1 MRLRRSVIALIA
13 SMFPLAAA
21 LAACGDSRPAAPPP
35 TPTPEPRFEAPVESM
50 SIPAIR
56 VESAPLVPMGVR
68 NGYMDLPYNPHDIA
82 WYDFTA
88 KPGMGS
94 NAVFSAHLDYI
105 DHGPAV
111 FHDLHELRP
120 GDPVSVRLRDGTR
133 LHYSVTKNDTMPL
146 ADLDIR
152 AAVAPTPEEILTL
165 ITCSGAFDGQDYSH
179 RVIVLA
185 SRTGVEPGGVVSG
198 R

>member
-1 MRLRRSVIALIA
+1 MLL
-13 SMFPLAAA
+13 LAAVS
-21 LAACGDSRPAAPPP
+21 ACAESRPAPPP

-50 SIPAIR
+50 TIPAIR
-56 VESAPLVPMGVR
+56 VESAPLVPMNVK
-68 NGYMDLPYNPHDIA
+68 NSYMDLPSNPRDIA

-105 DHGPAV
+105 NHGPAV

-120 GDPVSVRLRDGTR
+120 GDEVIVRLKDGTR
-133 LHYSVTKNDTMPL
+133 LHYAVTKNDTMPL

-152 AAVAPTPEEILTL
+152 AAVAPTPEEMLTL
-165 ITCSGAFDGQDYSH
+165 ITCAGAFDGADYSH
-179 RVIVLA
+179 RVVVLA
-185 SRTGVEPGGVVSG
+185 RRTGVEPGGSVASLED
-198 R
+198 